1 MNLFLID
8 YENTKSAGLDGIE
21 RLGKNDRVWL
31 FYSENANT
39 LTFRMHKKIN
49 ECKAEFHFQEVG
61 VGSKNALD
69 FQLVTY
75 LGYLVAMYPQDHFF
89 IVTKDKGFASAA
101 KFWTDRGIK
110 TDIVADLNRKNEAE
124 EELKL
129 RDSVREVLPDKDLTK
144 RVVAI
149 IQKYKTKQGINNALV
164 REFPSQDNKKASE
177 IYKAIKPLLKDKK
190 GK

>member
-1 MNLFLID
+1 M
-8 YENTKSAGLDGIE
+8 
-21 RLGKNDRVWL
+21 
-31 FYSENANT
+31 
-39 LTFRMHKKIN
+39 
-49 ECKAEFHFQEVG
+49 
-61 VGSKNALD
+61 
-69 FQLVTY
+69 
-75 LGYLVAMYPQDHFF
+75 
-89 IVTKDKGFASAA
+89 
-101 KFWTDRGIK
+101 
-110 TDIVADLNRKNEAE
+110 ADLNRKNEAE

>member
-1 MNLFLID
+1 MGFYLID
-8 YENTKSAGLDGIE
+8 YENTKSAGLEGIDA
-21 RLGKNDRVWL
+21 LKKTDKVWL

-39 LTFRMHKKIN
+39 LTFKMHKKIN
-49 ECKAEFHFQEVG
+49 ECSAEFNFQEVG

-75 LGYLVAMYPQDHFF
+75 LGYLVAQNPKEWFY
-89 IVTKDKGFASAA
+89 IVTKDHGFKSAA
-101 KFWTDRGIK
+101 KFWADRGVK
-110 TDIVADLNRKNEAE
+110 AEVVSDLNRKNEE
-124 EELKL
+124 EEANKL
-129 RDSVREVLPDKDLTK
+129 TTAVRDVLPDKDQTK

-190 GK
+190 GN